1 MLETAVNRY
10 KQVLVQT
17 SSPGQ
22 ILIAL
27 YDGIFR
33 FLNGAKACIAKQEL
47 SRARELL
54 SKSQAIVHELE
65 IALDHDASPDL
76 CKNLQG
82 VYQFC
87 IDRIQSARIKAD
99 PAMIDDVLRVLTP
112 LREAWPVAVAEVQKQ
127 GAASRNR

>member
-1 MLETAVNRY
+1 MLQTAVNRY

-33 FLNGAKACIAKQEL
+33 FLNGAKACLVKKEL
-47 SRARELL
+47 PRARELL
-54 SKSQAIVHELE
+54 SKCQAIIHELE
-65 IALDHDASPDL
+65 IALDHDVSPEL
-76 CKNLQG
+76 CT
-82 VYQFC
+82 
-87 IDRIQSARIKAD
+87 DRIQSARIKAD

-127 GAASRNR
+127 GAANRSK